1 MPPLLNL
8 AGPRGVLEPVRR
20 TGKDCTMEFL
30 LRDVRFG
37 ARQLIK
43 DKGFTAT
50 ALATLALC
58 IGANAAVYTVVN
70 AILLQPLP
78 VPESARILLLYNS
91 YPKAGVE
98 RAVTSAGDYF
108 DRLQDVTVLEEQ
120 ALYQTRGAAVGEA
133 GSVETVRSL
142 RVTPSFFRLL
152 RQMPARGRNFTEE
165 EGQLGHERK
174 VILSDALWKKMGGDP
189 AIVGRDVRLSGD
201 PYTVV
206 GIMPQG
212 FSLLDPEVRLWQP
225 LAFTPEQKVAHHN
238 NNYEMIG
245 RLKPGATLEQ
255 AQSQVD
261 AVNAAN
267 FERFPEM
274 KQVLINAGFH
284 TRVVRLRD
292 EVVKEIR
299 GTLLLLW
306 GGVAFVLLIGALNVA
321 NLSLARAAARLREV
335 ATRLALGAGPWQMA
349 RQLVVES
356 LLLST
361 SAAALG
367 LLLGYWALRAI
378 STLGFDRLP
387 RASEVALGL
396 PTVAFVIV
404 VSLLVGLV
412 VGVVP
417 LAHALR
423 TDASVVFHGEGRTG
437 SAGRAARLWR
447 KGLVAAQVSFA
458 LVLLMGAG
466 LLFASFR
473 HVLAVKPGF
482 VTTQVLTGTLN
493 LPKAR
498 YPGEPD
504 RRAFLERTMERVR
517 ALPGVVSAGA
527 TDCIPLGDS
536 QSDSVILAEDYTMQ
550 PGESL
555 VSPHSIVATPGYFE
569 AMGIPLKEGRLFEDQ
584 DRAGGASVIIVDERL
599 ARRFW
604 PNGSPVGRRMWQ
616 PGSAEGLA
624 HPDKDARWFTVVGVV
639 GAVKQRALVDAD
651 ERVGAYY
658 FPYAQSPES
667 GFTLTLRAMGE
678 PSALVASLRT
688 AVRELDP
695 EMPLDDVKT
704 MGERLD
710 ESLVSRRSPVTLA
723 LAFGV
728 LALLL
733 AGVGLYGVLAY
744 LVSQRKQE
752 IGIRMALGS
761 TQPGIF
767 GLVARESLGIVGA
780 GLAVGLLGA
789 LALGQSIRSLLY
801 DVKPM
806 DPAVIASVCAVL
818 ALVGAVACLVPAW
831 RATRVDPAVA
841 LRQE

>member
-1 MPPLLNL
+1 L
-8 AGPRGVLEPVRR
+8 
-20 TGKDCTMEFL
+20 EFL
-30 LRDVRFG
+30 LRDLRFG
-37 ARQLIK
+37 ARQLLK
-43 DKGFTAT
+43 DKGFSLT

-78 VPESARILLLYNS
+78 VPESDRILLLHNS

-98 RAVTSAGDYF
+98 RAITSAGDYY
-108 DRLQDVTVLEEQ
+108 DRLRDMTVFEEQ

-152 RQMPARGRNFTEE
+152 RQTPAFGRNFTEE
-165 EGQLGHERK
+165 EGELGQERK
-174 VILSDALWKKMGGDP
+174 VILSDALWQKMGSDP
-189 AIVGRDVRLSGD
+189 AIVGKDVRLSGD

-206 GIMPQG
+206 GVMPKG
-212 FSLLDPEVRLWQP
+212 FVFLDPKVRLWQP
-225 LAFTPEQKVAHHN
+225 LAFTAEQKTTRHS

-245 RLKPGATLEQ
+245 RLKPGATGEQ

-261 AVNAAN
+261 ALNARNLELVPA
-267 FERFPEM
+267 M
-274 KQVLINAGFH
+274 TDVLINAGFH
-284 TRVVRLRD
+284 TKVVRLRD
-292 EVVKEIR
+292 EVVREIR

-306 GGVAFVLLIGALNVA
+306 GGVVFVLLIGALNVA
-321 NLSLARAAARLREV
+321 NLSLARAAVRLREV

-349 RQLVVES
+349 RQLVAES

-361 SAAALG
+361 TAAALG
-367 LLLGYWALRAI
+367 LLLGYWSLRAI
-378 STLGFDRLP
+378 STLGLDRLP
-387 RASEVALGL
+387 RASEVALGAE
-396 PTVAFVIV
+396 TVFFVIV
-404 VSLLVGLV
+404 VSLLVGLA
-412 VGVVP
+412 VGVIP

-423 TDASVVFHGEGRTG
+423 TDASAVFHGEGRTG

-482 VTTQVLTGTLN
+482 VTTQVLTGTLT
-493 LPKAR
+493 LPKSR
-498 YPGEPD
+498 YPEDTD
-504 RRAFLERTMERVR
+504 RRAFLERALARVR
-517 ALPGVVSAGA
+517 ALPGVVAAGA
-527 TDCIPLGDS
+527 TDSIPLGDS
-536 QSDSVILAEDYTMQ
+536 QSDSVILAEDYAMQ

-555 VSPHSIVATPGYFE
+555 ISPHLVVATPGYFE
-569 AMGIPLKEGRLFEDQ
+569 AMGIPLREGRLFEDQ

-604 PNGSPVGRRMWQ
+604 PNGSPLGRRMWQ
-616 PGSAEGLA
+616 PGSAEGLVN
-624 HPDKDARWFTVVGVV
+624 PDKDARWYTVVGVV
-639 GAVKQRALVDAD
+639 GSVKQRALVDPD

-658 FPYAQSPES
+658 FPYAQFPES
-667 GFTLTLRAMGE
+667 YVTLVLRAVAE
-678 PSALVASLRT
+678 PTTLVASLRT

-695 EMPLDDVKT
+695 ELPLDDVHT
-704 MGERLD
+704 MAERID

-733 AGVGLYGVLAY
+733 AGVGLYGVLAF

-761 TQPGIF
+761 TQKGIF
-767 GLVARESLGIVGA
+767 GLVARESLGIIGA

-806 DPAVIASVCAVL
+806 DPTVIASVIAVL
-818 ALVGAVACLVPAW
+818 TGVGAIACLVPAW
-831 RATRVDPAVA
+831 RATRVDPAIA

>member
-1 MPPLLNL
+1 
-8 AGPRGVLEPVRR
+8 
-20 TGKDCTMEFL
+20 MEFL
-30 LRDVRFG
+30 FRDLRFG
-37 ARQLIK
+37 ARQLLK

-78 VPESARILLLYNS
+78 VLESDRILLLYNS

-98 RAVTSAGDYF
+98 RAVTAAGDYY
-108 DRLQDVTVLEEQ
+108 DRLREVTVFEEQ

-133 GSVETVRSL
+133 GSVETERSL

-152 RQMPARGRNFTEE
+152 RQTPAIGRNFTEE
-165 EGQLGHERK
+165 EGELGQERK
-174 VILSDALWKKMGGDP
+174 VILSDALWQKLGGDP

-206 GIMPQG
+206 GVMPKG
-212 FSLLDPEVRLWQP
+212 FVFLDPDVRLWQP
-225 LAFTPEQKVAHHN
+225 LAFTAEQKTTHHSN
-238 NNYEMIG
+238 SYEMIG
-245 RLKPGATLEQ
+245 RLKPGATREQ

-261 AVNAAN
+261 ALNARNLELVPAL
-267 FERFPEM
+267 
-274 KQVLINAGFH
+274 KDIIINAGFN
-284 TRVVRLRD
+284 TKVVRLRD
-292 EVVKEIR
+292 EVVREIR

-321 NLSLARAAARLREV
+321 NLSLARAAVRLREV

-367 LLLGYWALRAI
+367 LVLGYWALKAI
-378 STLGFDRLP
+378 GTLGLDQLP
-387 RASEVALGL
+387 RASEISLGGQA
-396 PTVAFVIV
+396 VVFVIV
-404 VSLLVGLV
+404 VSLLVGLA
-412 VGVVP
+412 VGVIP

-423 TDASVVFHGEGRTG
+423 TDASAVFHGEGRTG

-482 VTTQVLTGTLN
+482 ATTQVLTASLT

-498 YPGEPD
+498 YPEEAD
-504 RRAFLERTMERVR
+504 RRAFLERMLERVR
-517 ALPGVVSAGA
+517 ALPGVVAAGA
-527 TDCIPLGDS
+527 TDSIPLGDS
-536 QSDSVILAEDYTMQ
+536 QSDSVILAEDYAMQ

-555 VSPHSIVATPGYFE
+555 ISPHSVVATPGYFE
-569 AMGIPLKEGRLFEDQ
+569 AMGIPLKEGRVFEDQ

-599 ARRFW
+599 AKRFW
-604 PNGSPVGRRMWQ
+604 PNGSPLGRRMWQ
-616 PGSAEGLA
+616 PGSNEGLVN
-624 HPDKDARWFTVVGVV
+624 PDKDARWFTVVGVV
-639 GAVKQRALVDAD
+639 GSVKQRALVDPD

-667 GFTLTLRAMGE
+667 NFTLALRAVAD
-678 PSALVASLRT
+678 PNTLVASLRT
-688 AVRELDP
+688 VVRELDT
-695 EMPLDDVKT
+695 ELPLDDVHT

-710 ESLVSRRSPVTLA
+710 DSLVSRRSPVTLA

-728 LALLL
+728 LALVL

-744 LVSQRKQE
+744 LVSQRRQE

-761 TQPGIF
+761 TQRGIF
-767 GLVARESLGIVGA
+767 GLVARESLGIIGA

-789 LALGQSIRSLLY
+789 VALGQSIRSLLY

-818 ALVGAVACLVPAW
+818 TVVGVVACLVPAW
-831 RATRVDPAVA
+831 RATRIHPATA